1 MDVNSKHKKQSIW
14 GKISAILPLI
24 YLVFFIV
31 KCANEPEKTPFRSTS
46 PTAVFLVRDWDAQYK
61 VIIEGDNDQQ
71 PVLGTFE
78 KSKDGYMRFIPTFPY
93 TPGQTY
99 EIIENGKDYL
109 KFTPKEVERPID
121 PNAGFKVLNF
131 YPEVDTVPENLLKM
145 YITFS
150 KSIDATQNIFDHLVV
165 YDSDTKEVQNIFLQ
179 LENELWN
186 RDRTEVT
193 LWLDP
198 GRIKKDLIP
207 NQERGNPLI
216 KRRTYE
222 IALVSNLKDVEGNRV
237 FPHKK
242 EFTVWERDEEK
253 PRLENWT
260 IEPPAKGT
268 QESLG
273 MRFHESLDAKLFLET
288 VTVYNT
294 DQQIIKG
301 SFLMGKNAKSALF
314 IPQQKWVTG
323 KYTMKVESRL
333 EDLAGNNLNRLFD
346 VDLQNRGQVDDSEFK
361 VLELVVE

>member
-1 MDVNSKHKKQSIW
+1 VDVNSKHKKRSIW

-24 YLVFFIV
+24 YLLVFLV
-31 KCANEPEKTPFRSTS
+31 KCANEPEKSPFRSTS
-46 PTAVFLVRDWDAQYK
+46 PTAVFLVRDWNAEYQ

-78 KSKDGYMRFIPTFPY
+78 KAKDGYMRFIPTFPY
-93 TPGQTY
+93 TAGQTY

-109 KFTPKEVERPID
+109 RFTPKSAEEPID
-121 PNAGFKVLNF
+121 PKVGFKVVNF

-145 YITFS
+145 YVTFS

-165 YDSDTKEVQNIFLQ
+165 YDSDAKEVQNIFLQ

-216 KRRTYE
+216 KRRSYE
-222 IALVSNLKDVEGNRV
+222 IALVENLRDVEGNRV
-237 FPHKK
+237 FPFKK
-242 EFTVWERDEEK
+242 KFVVGQRDEEK
-253 PRLENWT
+253 PRLENWNM
-260 IEPPAKGT
+260 EPPAKGT

-288 VTVYNT
+288 VTIYKA
-294 DQQIIKG
+294 DQQVVKG

-314 IPQQKWVTG
+314 IPQKKWVSG
-323 KYTMKVESRL
+323 RYTIKVESRL

-346 VDLQNRGQVDDSEFK
+346 VDLQNRGEEDDSEFK
-361 VLELVVE
+361 VLEFVVE